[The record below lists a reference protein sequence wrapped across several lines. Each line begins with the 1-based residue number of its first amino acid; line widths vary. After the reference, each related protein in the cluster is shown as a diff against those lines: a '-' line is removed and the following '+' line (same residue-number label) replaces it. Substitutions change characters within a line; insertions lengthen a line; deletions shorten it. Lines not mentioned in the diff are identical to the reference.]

1 MDQNKDFLNVV
12 LNNKRALA
20 DIFLATILM
29 SIGVNILISF
39 IVQQV
44 DTDRY
49 IFFIGMAFILLA
61 LFFFFFPIVKNLRF
75 RRSYDGFFIV
85 ETPTDEL
92 HSVYRYDY
100 VSKIN
105 RWINDVRQSNP
116 ALDKVWQQHPV
127 PKQFKASD
135 VQIAEGAEVPNDSLT
150 LMQQVTEA
158 YVLSKLSN
166 HIHDYFHKN
175 QGDTNRVMLI
185 PKDRLPKPLQQ
196 NPFLHLA
203 LSQKRKIEEE
213 VLGED
218 DEENLSQ
225 ETLLIE
231 PKVGLVVPRGA
242 NLKWRPNRQMEIS
255 NRRLRI
261 LAQVT
266 LTGRPF
272 FLPAGFQQNY
282 LGVRDQ
288 DDIRVYAA
296 TVNFE
301 INFSYL
307 SIFSAGYWKFY
318 YWLDACMRSFE
329 KGFVGGTFFNT
340 IGWDKTMT
348 LITCQSQAR
357 QQAFK
362 ARQAGSYNHNHYS
375 NHRPPNP

>member
-20 DIFLATILM
+20 EIFLATILM

-39 IVQQV
+39 IVKQV

-85 ETPTDEL
+85 ETPTDDL

-105 RWINDVRQSNP
+105 RWMTEVRQSDP
-116 ALDKVWQQHPV
+116 AVDKAWRQHPV
-127 PKQFKASD
+127 PKQFKAAD
-135 VQIAEGAEVPNDSLT
+135 AVIQDDETNPKNSLI

-175 QGDTNRVMLI
+175 QGDTNRVVLI
-185 PKDRLPKPLQQ
+185 PREGLPKPLQQ

-203 LSQKRKIEEE
+203 LGQKRKIEEE

-225 ETLLIE
+225 ETLLLE

-255 NRRLRI
+255 NRRLKI
-261 LAQVT
+261 VTQVT

-288 DDIRVYAA
+288 DDLRVYAA

-301 INFSYL
+301 ISFSYL
-307 SIFSAGYWKFY
+307 SIFSTGYWKFY

-362 ARQAGSYNHNHYS
+362 ARQAGSYNNNQYS
-375 NHRPPNP
+375 HRPPNP

>member
-1 MDQNKDFLNVV
+1 
-12 LNNKRALA
+12 
-20 DIFLATILM
+20 
-29 SIGVNILISF
+29 
-39 IVQQV
+39 
-44 DTDRY
+44 
-49 IFFIGMAFILLA
+49 
-61 LFFFFFPIVKNLRF
+61 
-75 RRSYDGFFIV
+75 V
-85 ETPTDEL
+85 ETPTDDL

-105 RWINDVRQSNP
+105 RWINDARQSNP
-116 ALDKVWQQHPV
+116 ALDKIWQQHPV

-135 VQIAEGAEVPNDSLT
+135 AAIQDDETNPKNSLI

-175 QGDTNRVMLI
+175 QDDTNRVVLI
-185 PKDRLPKPLQQ
+185 PREGLPKPLQQ

-203 LSQKRKIEEE
+203 LGQKRKIEEE

-225 ETLLIE
+225 ETLLLE

-255 NRRLRI
+255 NRRLKI
-261 LAQVT
+261 VTQVT
-266 LTGRPF
+266 LSGRPF

-288 DDIRVYAA
+288 DDLRVYAA

-301 INFSYL
+301 ISFSYL
-307 SIFSAGYWKFY
+307 SIFSTGYWKFY

-340 IGWDKTMT
+340 IAWDKTMT

-362 ARQAGSYNHNHYS
+362 ARQTGSYNNNHY
-375 NHRPPNP
+375 NHRSPNP

>member
-20 DIFLATILM
+20 EIFLATILM

-39 IVQQV
+39 IVKQV

-85 ETPTDEL
+85 ETPTDDL

-105 RWINDVRQSNP
+105 RWINDARQSNP
-116 ALDKVWQQHPV
+116 ALDKIWQQHPV

-135 VQIAEGAEVPNDSLT
+135 AAIQDDENNPKNSLT

-175 QGDTNRVMLI
+175 QGDTNRVVLI

-203 LSQKRKIEEE
+203 LGQKRKIEEE

-225 ETLLIE
+225 ETLLLE

-255 NRRLRI
+255 NRRLKI
-261 LAQVT
+261 VTQVT

-288 DDIRVYAA
+288 DDLRVYAA

-301 INFSYL
+301 ISFSYL
-307 SIFSAGYWKFY
+307 SIFSTGYWKFY

-348 LITCQSQAR
+348 LIACQSQAR

-362 ARQAGSYNHNHYS
+362 ARQTGSYNNNHY